1 MSILIRD
8 LLTYSRISTWQEAT
22 APVPLNGIIQNV
34 LVDLDLVID
43 ETGACIEIGA
53 LPTIQGDHTQLS
65 QLFQNL
71 LSNALKFRR
80 LDEDGQWV
88 VPVIQVTS
96 RVIPAA
102 DLPPT
107 IKPTKLA
114 ASYHRLD
121 VADNGIGFQEKYVDR
136 IFQVFQRLHAKS
148 NFAGTGIGLAIC
160 EKVAAN
166 HGGAISAEGKPDEG
180 ATFSVYFPVLD

>member
-1 MSILIRD
+1 
-8 LLTYSRISTWQEAT
+8 
-22 APVPLNGIIQNV
+22 
-34 LVDLDLVID
+34 
-43 ETGACIEIGA
+43 
-53 LPTIQGDHTQLS
+53 
-65 QLFQNL
+65 
-71 LSNALKFRR
+71 
-80 LDEDGQWV
+80 
-88 VPVIQVTS
+88 
-96 RVIPAA
+96 VIPAA